1 MAKIAWN
8 RRKIGRKGNKFS
20 FCSNSIT
27 ESSTLSKKEDQKG
40 ITAVP
45 VFTDTVFP
53 IQQSSGTVKCNLTMH
68 SHSFVRSKHKSRI
81 DLDDPYC
88 FSNNTW
94 PIMRPLWWIIR
105 VKLPDIAFLPWVYQ
119 ARNEPHSAFILIKT
133 KKPSRLSLL
142 GKGNR
147 LPEESNALNF
157 SFILSKLKRE

>member
-1 MAKIAWN
+1 MAKVAWN
-8 RRKIGRKGNKFS
+8 RRKIGRKAINFPFAVIVLLK
-20 FCSNSIT
+20 IV
-27 ESSTLSKKEDQKG
+27 LSQKKDQKG

-53 IQQSSGTVKCNLTMH
+53 IPSGTVKCNLTMH

-105 VKLPDIAFLPWVYQ
+105 VKLPDIAFLPRVYQ
-119 ARNEPHSAFILIKT
+119 ARNEPLILIKT
-133 KKPSRLSLL
+133 KKPSKTLL
-142 GKGNR
+142 TCER
-147 LPEESNALNF
+147 
-157 SFILSKLKRE
+157 